1 MSLYG
6 MFTAPILGML
16 AQTSAFSAISQN
28 ITNMNTGGYKAF
40 DTRFSTVLA
49 TTYSQNRDI
58 GGLTADTRNF
68 VEQQGRII
76 SSTSGMDLAIAGKGM
91 YVLNTEVD
99 GSGDQLYTRDGGFE
113 IKADAEITDSNGN
126 TINEG
131 YIVDK
136 NGYYLQGWAA
146 DGSGTVTTSSALQ
159 SLRVDSEAF
168 NSGGAADADATASA
182 SIAVNL
188 PATTAVG
195 GTQTTNASVF
205 DADGD
210 TQSFELT
217 WTKNATNQEWT
228 LSVTPEGGSAS
239 TVTTMT
245 FDSSGGLPDG
255 TTATVAFTGS
265 DSSAVSF
272 TLDISDVSSIGSEF
286 LYFDFQNDG
295 RTSGELDSFKFDTA
309 GKVIGRFSNGLEQT
323 LYKLPLAI
331 FTNADG
337 LDNLQGNLFQESVSS
352 GVAALIEVRAE
363 NATSDI
369 FHEFAHFVPFSHE
382 LSNTN
387 LQNEFT
393 HMIMSQQAYN
403 SAATVFKSV
412 DEMTQQAAN
421 LKT

>member
-16 AQTSAFSAISQN
+16 AQTSAFSGISQN

-49 TTYSQNRDI
+49 STYSNNRDI

-76 SSTSGMDLAIAGKGM
+76 SSTSGMDLAISGKGM

-113 IKADAEITDSNGN
+113 IKADDEITDSNGN

-146 DGSGTVTTSSALQ
+146 DGSGTITASSALQ

-168 NSGGAADADATASA
+168 NTGGAADADATASA

-188 PATTAVG
+188 PATTAIG
-195 GTQTTNASVF
+195 DSHTTNGSIF

-210 TQSFELT
+210 TVSFELE
-217 WTKNATNQEWT
+217 WTRNADSQEWT
-228 LSVTPEGGSAS
+228 MTVNPADGAS
-239 TVTTMT
+239 TSTDTFT
-245 FDSSGGLPDG
+245 FDSSGGLADG
-255 TTATVAFTGS
+255 TTTSITITPTGGT
-265 DSSAVSF
+265 AVTF
-272 TLDISDVSSIGSEF
+272 NLDVSDVSSIGSEF
-286 LYFDFQNDG
+286 LYFDFQKDG
-295 RTSGELDSFKFDTA
+295 RTSGELDSFKFDAA

-352 GVAALIEVRAE
+352 GVATLIEVRAE
-363 NATSDI
+363 NAPTDI